1 MIRLL
6 LALLAAWAAWGQSRE
21 SIETQM
27 KSVALQRQSIG
38 ANRSREMVVAAPPDC
53 EPLPEATV
61 TPLVEGVAKTR
72 QLPAKLLSAVIAQES
87 GFRPCAVSKKG
98 AQGLMQLMP
107 ATAEQFAVED
117 PFEPKSNLE
126 AGAKFLRQL
135 IEKYKGDLSLALA
148 AYNAGPAAVDEVK
161 GIPDIKETRDY
172 VESILG
178 KVGLKRIDLPN
189 IPMPKP
195 IEN

>member
-6 LALLAAWAAWGQSRE
+6 AILAAWAAWGQSRE
-21 SIETQM
+21 SIEAQM
-27 KSVALQRQSIG
+27 QSIAVQRQSI
-38 ANRSREMVVAAPPDC
+38 ALHRPREPVAETLPPECD
-53 EPLPEATV
+53 PLPEATV
-61 TPLVEGVAKTR
+61 LPLVEGVAKAR
-72 QLPAKLLSAVIAQES
+72 QLPSKLLRAVIAQES

-126 AGAKFLRQL
+126 AGARFLRQL

-178 KVGLKRIDLPN
+178 KAGIKRIDLPS
-189 IPMPKP
+189 IPTPRP